1 MRGILLRCCAALL
14 LAICAWATAFAQEAA
29 PSAATP
35 EPHPGIV
42 LANGSNAVALYLQAR
57 AWVDE
62 TGARTID
69 QVESEADRLPWR
81 PRQRDQQ
88 DRLDGK
94 ALWIQFD
101 ATVLGRDHWFLE
113 IGSAGID
120 RAQLFYRDRSGVWVV
135 QEAGDEQPVSAWPVP
150 GRVPAF
156 ALSLERTGPVRYWLR
171 VQHSRVDFAAP
182 LVLKREATMVA
193 QREREQFLLGA
204 YFGLAA
210 LIALASLAN
219 GLAYRDRAFL
229 VYSLYVVLL
238 GAGQLARLGIGAQHL
253 WPDWMAWNETSS
265 YVLPGLSTA
274 VALWF
279 VKVLTEPARF
289 SRVLDLAVWTLIA
302 ATLAAVALDGFMASR
317 SSLGLVLVCTVL
329 SMAALVGL
337 IAWGWRDGRE
347 PDIKLIALGF
357 LPVIVF
363 ALFPIARGLN
373 LIPNSPLTRYGVVI
387 GAVLEMPILYTA
399 LRIRS
404 LRRRES
410 QVRAAALSHT
420 DALTGLAHRR
430 GLLQRLDTT
439 LARARTQKQSC
450 ALLGVRIANMEAIVE
465 EFGRDAGEKA
475 VVVAASHLRRAIT
488 DIDLAARVGDH
499 DFAVLLESPIVTVA
513 AMSRA
518 QQVVAS
524 GLRQIEALPAALT
537 LKFHVTVVILPHQQL
552 DAAASLQW
560 VLDGLAQMPPDS
572 RKLIRPLN
580 F

>member
-1 MRGILLRCCAALL
+1 MRGILLRCYAALL
-14 LAICAWATAFAQEAA
+14 LAICAWATAAAQDA
-29 PSAATP
+29 PPPRA
-35 EPHPGIV
+35 
-42 LANGSNAVALYLQAR
+42 AVAPILLTGAQSTVPLHAHSR
-57 AWVDE
+57 AWVEDR
-62 TGARTID
+62 GARTID
-69 QVESEADRLPWR
+69 EMEAQTGNLPWR
-81 PRQRDQQ
+81 SRQAEQQ

-94 ALWIQFD
+94 ILWVQFD
-101 ATVLGRDHWFLE
+101 AALSGGDHWFLE

-120 RAQLFYRDRSGVWVV
+120 RAQLFYRDRGGAWVM
-135 QEAGDEQPVSAWPVP
+135 QEAGDVLPVAAWPVP

-156 ALSLERTGPVRYWLR
+156 ALSRDTDRTVRYWLR
-171 VQHSRVDFAAP
+171 VEHSRVDFAAP
-182 LVLKREATMVA
+182 LTLKREATLVS

-204 YFGLAA
+204 FFGLAA

-219 GLAYRDRAFL
+219 GVAYRDRAFL

-238 GAGQLARLGIGAQHL
+238 AAGQLARLGIGAQHL
-253 WPDWMAWNETSS
+253 WPEWLSWNETSS

-274 VALWF
+274 MALWF

-289 SRVLDLAVWTLIA
+289 SKALDLAVWALIA
-302 ATLAAVALDGFMASR
+302 ATLGAVALDGFIASR
-317 SSLGLVLVCTVL
+317 TSLSLVLACTVL
-329 SMAALVGL
+329 SMVTLVGL
-337 IAWGWRDGRE
+337 VAWGWRDGRE
-347 PDIKLIALGF
+347 PDMKLVALGF

-373 LIPNSPLTRYGVVI
+373 LVPNSALTRYGVLI
-387 GAVLEMPILYTA
+387 GAVLELPILYTA

-430 GLLQRLDTT
+430 GFLQRLDTT
-439 LARARTQKQSC
+439 LARARTHHQTC
-450 ALLGVRIANMEAIVE
+450 ALLGVRIANMEAIIE

-475 VVVAASHLRRAIT
+475 IVVAASHMRRAIT
-488 DIDLAARVGDH
+488 DIDLAARVGEH
-499 DFAVLLESPIVTVA
+499 EFAVLLETPSTAAV

-537 LKFHVTVVILPHQQL
+537 LKFHVTVAVLPQQAL
-552 DAAASLQW
+552 DGASSLQW
-560 VLDGLAQMPPDS
+560 VLDGLAHMPPES
-572 RKLIRPLN
+572 RKSIRPLN